1 MGRELAV
8 DFLAAGARSRP
19 DAIGLDD
26 GERTWTYREFDA
38 RVAVAAGRLRA
49 LDVTGDVVAL
59 VSQTTAPAVVAVHAA
74 LRAGAVL
81 APLSPRLT
89 VDELRHALGV
99 LAPGLVLAGSDT
111 RRRVLEAGVHPARV
125 YAIEHW
131 LSRALAGRATSGPE
145 RPPLP
150 KGSRV
155 VIWTSGTGGRSRG
168 VALTFANLEANI
180 QAASARLSL
189 GPHDRWLATL
199 ELAHIGGLMLVLRAA
214 ATSASLVVQGRFLA
228 DKAAGLIASRS
239 IPHASLVPTMLQQL
253 IEAAGNGP
261 THALGCLLVGGAGC
275 PRGLIE
281 KALGAGMPLALSY
294 GMTETT
300 SQAATAPPA
309 LVREKPGT
317 VGAPLQGLDVR
328 VGESGEVKIR
338 GSTVAAGYV
347 GAELSVLDSDGW
359 LATGDLGEMDGDGHL
374 WISGRVSDRI
384 VTGGVNVDPAEVEGV
399 LLRHDGVLDVAVV
412 GLPDDPW
419 GEVVAAA
426 VVRAVGEDPSPAELG
441 SLARACLAT
450 AKVPRRWLFLAEI
463 PRNANGKIDRDAVR
477 LGFPTP

>member
-1 MGRELAV
+1 MSPELAV
-8 DFLAAGARSRP
+8 DFLAAGARARP
-19 DAIGLDD
+19 DATGLDD

-49 LDVTGDVVAL
+49 LGVTGNVVAL
-59 VSQTTAPAVVAVHAA
+59 MSETTAPAIVAVHAA

-89 VDELRHALGV
+89 VEELCHAFDA
-99 LAPGLVLAGSDT
+99 LAPGLVLAGPDAWH
-111 RRRVLEAGVHPARV
+111 RVVEAGVHPARV
-125 YAIEHW
+125 DAIEHW
-131 LSRALAGRATSGPE
+131 RSRAPIPGPE

-168 VALTFANLEANI
+168 VALTLANLEANI
-180 QAASARLSL
+180 RAGAARLGL
-189 GPHDRWLATL
+189 GPRDRWLATL
-199 ELAHIGGLMLVLRAA
+199 ELAHIGGLILVLRAA
-214 ATSASLVVQGRFLA
+214 ATGASLVVQGRFLA
-228 DKAAGLIASRS
+228 EKAAASIASRS
-239 IPHASLVPTMLQQL
+239 ITHASLVPTMLQQL
-253 IEAAGNGP
+253 IDAGGTGP
-261 THALGCLLVGGAGC
+261 TRALGCFLVGGAAC

-300 SQAATAPPA
+300 SQATTAPPA

-317 VGAPLQGLDVR
+317 VGPPLQGLDVR
-328 VGESGEVKIR
+328 VVEGGEVKIR

-347 GAELSVLDSDGW
+347 GTELSLLDSDGW
-359 LATGDLGEMDGDGHL
+359 LATGDLGEMDGEGHL

-384 VTGGVNVDPAEVEGV
+384 VTGGVNVDPAEVEEV
-399 LLRHDGVLDVAVV
+399 LLRHDGVFDVAVV
-412 GLPDDPW
+412 GLPDELW

-426 VVRAVGEDPSPAELG
+426 VVRAVGQDPGPAELG

-450 AKVPRRWLFLAEI
+450 AKVPRRWLFLVEI

-477 LGFPTP
+477 SGFPTP